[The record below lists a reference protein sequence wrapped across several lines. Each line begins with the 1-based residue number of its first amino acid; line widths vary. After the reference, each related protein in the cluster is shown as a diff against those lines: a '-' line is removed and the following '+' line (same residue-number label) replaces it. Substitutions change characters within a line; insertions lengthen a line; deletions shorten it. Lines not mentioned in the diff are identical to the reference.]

1 MDLAWSTEHQAG
13 CFEHSRH
20 LNATDMSDATTYPGS
35 SASVEEI
42 VHLAREYQMAARTL
56 LLNARRGKPLSR
68 APARLC
74 AIHAIELYLN
84 AFLLSLGDTPEKIR
98 SRRHDLAERARLALD
113 NGLQLRKKTAEH
125 LIRLSQD
132 REYLVSRYGPE
143 LASTLSEVN
152 RLIATLEEVAKKVQG
167 VVLDQDA
174 TGDVVQQAPAL
185 K

>member
-1 MDLAWSTEHQAG
+1 
-13 CFEHSRH
+13 
-20 LNATDMSDATTYPGS
+20 MSDATTYPGS

-56 LLNARRGKPLSR
+56 LLNARRGKPLSS

-84 AFLLSLGDTPEKIR
+84 AFLLSLGDTPEQIR

-113 NGLQLRKKTAEH
+113 HGLKLRKKTAEH
-125 LIRLSQD
+125 LDRLSQD

-152 RLIATLEEVAKKVQG
+152 RLMATLEEVAKKVQG
-167 VVLDQDA
+167 VVLGQDA
-174 TGDVVQQAPAL
+174 TGDVVQPAPAL